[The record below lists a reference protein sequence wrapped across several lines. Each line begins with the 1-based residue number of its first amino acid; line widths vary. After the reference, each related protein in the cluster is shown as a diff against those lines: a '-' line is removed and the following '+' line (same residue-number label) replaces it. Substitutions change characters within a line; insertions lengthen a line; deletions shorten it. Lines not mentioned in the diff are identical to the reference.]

1 MAARLGLAS
10 LFSRSAS
17 ISASSSVRSLR
28 GGGVAAVASGIQ
40 RFGTAAEVEVA
51 PITPPVHVNY
61 TKLLINGQFVDAATG
76 KTFPTLDPRTGEVI
90 AHVAEGDVED
100 VNRAVSAARKAFDEG
115 PWPKMTGYERSR
127 ILNRFADLIEKHND
141 EIAALE
147 TWDNGKPYEQSA
159 QVEIPMLA
167 RLIRY
172 YAGWAD
178 KIHGLIVPA
187 DGPHHVQ
194 VLHEPIGV
202 AGQIIPWNFPL
213 LMFAWKAGVP
223 DGVLNVISGFG
234 PTAGAALARH
244 MDVDKLA
251 FTGSTDTGKI
261 VLELAAKSNLKS
273 VTLELGGKSPMI
285 ILDDADIDQ
294 AVELAH
300 FALFFNQGQCCCAGS
315 RTFVHERVYDEFV
328 EKAKAR
334 ALKRVVGD
342 PFKKGVEQG
351 PQIDEEQFNKILRYI
366 QVGKDSGATLVSGG
380 DRVGSKGYYIQPTI
394 FSDVKDGM
402 LIAKEEIFGP
412 VQSILKFNDLDEVIR
427 RANATRYGLAA
438 GVFTSSLDNANTLTR
453 ALRVGTVWINCFDVF
468 DAAIP
473 FGGYKMSGQG
483 REKGIDSLK
492 NYLQIKAVVTS
503 LKNPAWLAST
513 AAAAA
518 GLTAE
523 ISHVRGSYLVSLSIG
538 TPPITFSASPSTVSD
553 LIWTQCQPCTQ
564 CFTQSTPIYDPSK
577 SSSFSKL
584 PCSDNLCKAS
594 QKSNCTPDCE
604 YNQTYAGGF
613 SHGVMGIET
622 FTSGEDSVPGIA
634 FGCGNSNTFTV
645 ASGSGLVGLGRGPL
659 SLISQLG
666 VTKFSYCLPPLGQAK
681 GKLLL
686 GSQAVLKTKAAIL
699 STPLVQNPSIKS
711 SFYYLSLQGITV
723 GTTRLSIPDGA
734 LQVKK
739 DGTGGMIISSGTL
752 FPRLEKTIFGLLKEE
767 FRSQLKLPFA
777 DQSSLGF
784 DACFSLPS
792 NANVE
797 APKLIY
803 HFDGG
808 DMELPEDNYLFI
820 DSTKGFMCLQILESE
835 FDLSVFAG
843 IHHQNMQTLYDL
855 EKEMISFV
863 PAQCDEL

>member
-1 MAARLGLAS
+1 MASRLGLAS

-115 PWPKMTGYERSR
+115 PWPKMTGYNGEFSLIVLFRKDPAFL
-127 ILNRFADLIEKHND
+127 IAFADLIEKHND

-202 AGQIIPWNFPL
+202 AAEQTPL
-213 LMFAWKAGVP
+213 SALFVAKLLHEAGVP

-300 FALFFNQGQCCCAGS
+300 FALFFNQ
-315 RTFVHERVYDEFV
+315 
-328 EKAKAR
+328 
-334 ALKRVVGD
+334 
-342 PFKKGVEQG
+342 
-351 PQIDEEQFNKILRYI
+351 IDEEQFNKILRYI
-366 QVGKDSGATLVSGG
+366 QAGKDSGATLVSGG

-513 AAAAA
+513 AAAAG

-553 LIWTQCQPCTQ
+553 LIWTQCQPCTR

-767 FRSQLKLPFA
+767 FRSQLKLPVA

-792 NANVE
+792 KANVE